1 MSKNTALDEQPS
13 QTLIDH
19 EQLNLLDS
27 RPHPAPAI
35 QPSAQPRW
43 NNCLLGLLVPTA
55 VICSTVSPIAL
66 FFSLLPVTIVV
77 GLPIWISS
85 TIILVYSLA
94 WIPYLLFAQD
104 DLSSHQSILLPFSP
118 IKVLRIV
125 TTLVKHLIILLRS
138 NWIELVL
145 DYSYRKIIV
154 MGRDRKTNKNTPSI
168 VTRNIIYG
176 YTDEIRKRNKRLD
189 VYLPPSFNNS
199 STPVTTDSH
208 NLAPVFVFIHPG
220 GWRWFH
226 KSHFLQLG
234 LRLRRLGFC
243 VVIPD
248 FTQFPEG
255 RCDHSVRDIRCALKW
270 VSRSISQYGG
280 NPDRIFLAGHG
291 SGAHLSFLTV
301 LESSITRC
309 LEEQGYPIV
318 NRGPEELDIP
328 AIEGMIL
335 ISGIYDPINQ
345 IRDEVRVGWHH
356 ILATRRALGP
366 SHSATL
372 SNSPARLLHW
382 AQNFLAPKFLPN
394 KFLIIHGGQDKNVP
408 ILQSHFL
415 YTLLENI
422 NRQQQ
427 LNTTTDD
434 QSSCYSRSAAGGGEG
449 EGSANNN
456 HKSVDEV
463 KVTFKAL
470 KNLDH
475 LAGLVALMIPDSTHH
490 SNHDGYSKII
500 IDEILALVG

>member
-13 QTLIDH
+13 QTLIIDD
-19 EQLNLLDS
+19 EQLNLLD
-27 RPHPAPAI
+27 PDHPDQRSSQAHSPDGTTAYSAYSS
-35 QPSAQPRW
+35 QPP
-43 NNCLLGLLVPTA
+43 
-55 VICSTVSPIAL
+55 
-66 FFSLLPVTIVV
+66 LLPVTIVV

-208 NLAPVFVFIHPG
+208 NLAPVFV
-220 GWRWFH
+220 
-226 KSHFLQLG
+226 
-234 LRLRRLGFC
+234 LRRLGFC

-248 FTQFPEG
+248 FVSPYSNHRLFSLIINGLGKNYQTQFPEG

-291 SGAHLSFLTV
+291 SGAHLSLLTV

>member
-13 QTLIDH
+13 QTLIDD
-19 EQLNLLDS
+19 EQLNLLES
-27 RPHPAPAI
+27 RPI
-35 QPSAQPRW
+35 QPRSSQAHSPDGITAYSAYSSQP
-43 NNCLLGLLVPTA
+43 
-55 VICSTVSPIAL
+55 
-66 FFSLLPVTIVV
+66 
-77 GLPIWISS
+77 SS

-220 GWRWFH
+220 
-226 KSHFLQLG
+226 
-234 LRLRRLGFC
+234 
-243 VVIPD
+243 
-248 FTQFPEG
+248 TQFPEG

-280 NPDRIFLAGHG
+280 NPYRIFLAGHG
-291 SGAHLSFLTV
+291 SGAHLSLLTV
-301 LESSITRC
+301 LESS
-309 LEEQGYPIV
+309 
-318 NRGPEELDIP
+318 
-328 AIEGMIL
+328 
-335 ISGIYDPINQ
+335 
-345 IRDEVRVGWHH
+345 DEVRVGWHH

>member
-176 YTDEIRKRNKRLD
+176 
-189 VYLPPSFNNS
+189 
-199 STPVTTDSH
+199 H

-270 VSRSISQYGG
+270 VSRSI
-280 NPDRIFLAGHG
+280 RIFLAGHG
-291 SGAHLSFLTV
+291 SGAHLSLLTV

-427 LNTTTDD
+427 LNITTDD
-434 QSSCYSRSAAGGGEG
+434 QSSCYSRSAGAEG

-500 IDEILALVG
+500 IDEILALKRYIINSCGELKAKVALMLHFQTPLA

>member
-118 IKVLRIV
+118 IK
-125 TTLVKHLIILLRS
+125 
-138 NWIELVL
+138 E
-145 DYSYRKIIV
+145 
-154 MGRDRKTNKNTPSI
+154 
-168 VTRNIIYG
+168 IIYG

-208 NLAPVFVFIHPG
+208 NLAPTKKI
-220 GWRWFH
+220 R
-226 KSHFLQLG
+226 FLCG
-234 LRLRRLGFC
+234 
-243 VVIPD
+243 IPD

-291 SGAHLSFLTV
+291 SGAHLSLLTV

-427 LNTTTDD
+427 LNITTDD
-434 QSSCYSRSAAGGGEG
+434 QSSCYSRSAGAEG

-500 IDEILALVG
+500 IDEILALKRYIINSCGELKAKVALMLHFQTPLA